1 MAATQTEGRGSSG
14 KGASGGGGL
23 SLEMKMLLP
32 ILLLLAILSL
42 FPFFYIIW
50 MSLNTVSL
58 INGISFDFAGLAN
71 WTRMFTDVIV
81 GAAWVR
87 AAIYFVATVGLEM
100 VLGVAIALLVHELV
114 WGKNLVLSLI
124 LLPMF
129 MAPVIVGL
137 LGRFLT
143 DSSYGL
149 YAYVLREL
157 GIFERDI
164 LGTASSALPAV
175 ILMDVW
181 EWTPLIVL
189 IVLAGLASVNQYVI
203 EAAKVDG
210 ANYLERLRYIVAPSI
225 AGVVIVALLVRS
237 MDAIR
242 YFDIIT
248 VTTNGGPGNTT
259 KIIPIRLYE
268 TAFRFFDLG
277 SARVGGLRDDDFFF
291 EPWVGQTGNTLRHPL
306 PRAALDAGAD
316 TVDGSCVVQAGGRP
330 TLFDTGLHL
339 QADHATLRGALHRW
353 RPRVLLSEQCAGGR
367 IIDDYSGGPRLPRW
381 LRARKEPLPRQAA
394 RGVLDHLHAHGPHS
408 GDRTAA
414 LHPVPVRKPA

>member
-1 MAATQTEGRGSSG
+1 MAATQTEGRGPSTG
-14 KGASGGGGL
+14 TKGANGGGGI
-23 SLEMKMLLP
+23 SLETKMLVPVLA
-32 ILLLLAILSL
+32 LLAVLSL

-50 MSLNTVSL
+50 MSLNIVSL

-71 WTRMFTDVIV
+71 WTRMFTDEVV
-81 GAAWVR
+81 GAAWAR
-87 AAIYFVATVGLEM
+87 AALYFVATVGLEM
-100 VLGVAIALLVHELV
+100 ILGVAIALLVHELV

-210 ANYLERLRYIVAPSI
+210 AGYLERLRYIVAPSI

-277 SARVGGLRDDDFFF
+277 YAAAIGLGMLVFSILVANVFVRILESRGLAR
-291 EPWVGQTGNTLRHPL
+291 
-306 PRAALDAGAD
+306 
-316 TVDGSCVVQAGGRP
+316 
-330 TLFDTGLHL
+330 
-339 QADHATLRGALHRW
+339 
-353 RPRVLLSEQCAGGR
+353 
-367 IIDDYSGGPRLPRW
+367 
-381 LRARKEPLPRQAA
+381 
-394 RGVLDHLHAHGPHS
+394 
-408 GDRTAA
+408 
-414 LHPVPVRKPA
+414 

>member
-1 MAATQTEGRGSSG
+1 MAATQTEGRSSSR
-14 KGASGGGGL
+14 KSATGGGGI
-23 SLEMKMLLP
+23 SLEMRMLIP
-32 ILLLLAILSL
+32 ILLLLAVLSL
-42 FPFFYIIW
+42 FPFFYIVW

-58 INGISFDFAGLAN
+58 INGISFDFSGLAN
-71 WTRMFTDVIV
+71 WTRMFTDEIV
-81 GAAWVR
+81 GAAWAR
-87 AAIYFVATVGLEM
+87 AALYFVATVGLEM
-100 VLGVAIALLVHELV
+100 VLGIAIALLVHELV
-114 WGKNLVLSLI
+114 WGQNLVLSLI

-149 YAYVLREL
+149 YAFVLREL
-157 GIFERDI
+157 GIFESDI

-277 SARVGGLRDDDFFF
+277 YAAAIGLGMLVFSILVANVFVRILENRGLAR
-291 EPWVGQTGNTLRHPL
+291 
-306 PRAALDAGAD
+306 
-316 TVDGSCVVQAGGRP
+316 
-330 TLFDTGLHL
+330 
-339 QADHATLRGALHRW
+339 
-353 RPRVLLSEQCAGGR
+353 
-367 IIDDYSGGPRLPRW
+367 
-381 LRARKEPLPRQAA
+381 
-394 RGVLDHLHAHGPHS
+394 
-408 GDRTAA
+408 
-414 LHPVPVRKPA
+414 

>member
-1 MAATQTEGRGSSG
+1 MAATQGRSSSAT
-14 KGASGGGGL
+14 KGANGGGGF
-23 SLEMKMLLP
+23 SLEMKMLIPVLA
-32 ILLLLAILSL
+32 LLAVLSL

-50 MSLNTVSL
+50 MSLNIVSL

-71 WTRMFTDVIV
+71 WTRMFTDEIV
-81 GAAWVR
+81 GAAWAR
-87 AAIYFVATVGLEM
+87 AALYFVATVGLEM
-100 VLGVAIALLVHELV
+100 ILGIAIALLVHELV
-114 WGKNLVLSLI
+114 WGQNLVLSLI

-157 GIFERDI
+157 GIFESDI

-210 ANYLERLRYIVAPSI
+210 AGYLERLRYIVAPSI

-277 SARVGGLRDDDFFF
+277 YAAAIGLGMLVFSILVANVFVRILESRGLAR
-291 EPWVGQTGNTLRHPL
+291 
-306 PRAALDAGAD
+306 
-316 TVDGSCVVQAGGRP
+316 
-330 TLFDTGLHL
+330 
-339 QADHATLRGALHRW
+339 
-353 RPRVLLSEQCAGGR
+353 
-367 IIDDYSGGPRLPRW
+367 
-381 LRARKEPLPRQAA
+381 
-394 RGVLDHLHAHGPHS
+394 
-408 GDRTAA
+408 
-414 LHPVPVRKPA
+414 

>member
-1 MAATQTEGRGSSG
+1 MAATQTEGRGASTDT
-14 KGASGGGGL
+14 KGAGGGGGI
-23 SLEMKMLLP
+23 SLETKMLVP
-32 ILLLLAILSL
+32 VLLLLAVLSL

-50 MSLNTVSL
+50 MSLNIVSL
-58 INGISFDFAGLAN
+58 INGITFDFAGLTN
-71 WTRMFTDVIV
+71 WTRMFTDEIV
-81 GAAWVR
+81 GAAWAR
-87 AAIYFVATVGLEM
+87 AALYFVATVGLEM
-100 VLGVAIALLVHELV
+100 ILGIAIALLVHELV

-149 YAYVLREL
+149 YAFVLRET

-164 LGTASSALPAV
+164 LGTASSAMPAV

-210 ANYLERLRYIVAPSI
+210 AGYLERLRYIVAPSI

-277 SARVGGLRDDDFFF
+277 YAAAIGLGMLVFSILVANVFVRIL
-291 EPWVGQTGNTLRHPL
+291 ESR
-306 PRAALDAGAD
+306 
-316 TVDGSCVVQAGGRP
+316 
-330 TLFDTGLHL
+330 GL
-339 QADHATLRGALHRW
+339 A
-353 RPRVLLSEQCAGGR
+353 
-367 IIDDYSGGPRLPRW
+367 
-381 LRARKEPLPRQAA
+381 K
-394 RGVLDHLHAHGPHS
+394 
-408 GDRTAA
+408 
-414 LHPVPVRKPA
+414 

>member
-1 MAATQTEGRGSSG
+1 MAATQTEGRGSSSNT
-14 KGASGGGGL
+14 KGATGGGGI
-23 SLEMKMLLP
+23 SLEMRMLVP
-32 ILLLLAILSL
+32 VLLLLAVLSL

-50 MSLNTVSL
+50 MSLNIVSL

-71 WTRMFTDVIV
+71 WTRMFTDEIV
-81 GAAWVR
+81 GAAWAR
-87 AAIYFVATVGLEM
+87 AALYFVATVGLEM
-100 VLGVAIALLVHELV
+100 ILGIAIALLVHELV

-149 YAYVLREL
+149 YAYVLSEL

-210 ANYLERLRYIVAPSI
+210 AGYLERLRYIVAPSI

-277 SARVGGLRDDDFFF
+277 YAAAIGLGMLVFSILVANVFVRILESRGLAR
-291 EPWVGQTGNTLRHPL
+291 
-306 PRAALDAGAD
+306 
-316 TVDGSCVVQAGGRP
+316 
-330 TLFDTGLHL
+330 
-339 QADHATLRGALHRW
+339 
-353 RPRVLLSEQCAGGR
+353 
-367 IIDDYSGGPRLPRW
+367 
-381 LRARKEPLPRQAA
+381 
-394 RGVLDHLHAHGPHS
+394 
-408 GDRTAA
+408 
-414 LHPVPVRKPA
+414 

>member
-1 MAATQTEGRGSSG
+1 MAATQTEGRGPSTG
-14 KGASGGGGL
+14 TKGANGGGGI
-23 SLEMKMLLP
+23 SLETKMLVPVLA
-32 ILLLLAILSL
+32 LLAVLSL

-50 MSLNTVSL
+50 MSLNIVSL

-71 WTRMFTDVIV
+71 WTRMFTDEVV
-81 GAAWVR
+81 GAAWAR
-87 AAIYFVATVGLEM
+87 GALYFVATVGLEM
-100 VLGVAIALLVHELV
+100 ILGVAIALLVHELV

-157 GIFERDI
+157 GIFESDI

-277 SARVGGLRDDDFFF
+277 YAAAIGLGMLVFSILVANVFVRILESRGLAR
-291 EPWVGQTGNTLRHPL
+291 
-306 PRAALDAGAD
+306 
-316 TVDGSCVVQAGGRP
+316 
-330 TLFDTGLHL
+330 
-339 QADHATLRGALHRW
+339 
-353 RPRVLLSEQCAGGR
+353 
-367 IIDDYSGGPRLPRW
+367 
-381 LRARKEPLPRQAA
+381 
-394 RGVLDHLHAHGPHS
+394 
-408 GDRTAA
+408 
-414 LHPVPVRKPA
+414 

>member
-1 MAATQTEGRGSSG
+1 MAATQTEGRGTSTG
-14 KGASGGGGL
+14 TKGANGGGGI
-23 SLEMKMLLP
+23 SLEMRMLIPVLV
-32 ILLLLAILSL
+32 LLAVLSL

-50 MSLNTVSL
+50 MSLNIVSL
-58 INGISFDFAGLAN
+58 INGISFDFAGLTN
-71 WTRMFTDVIV
+71 WTRMFTDEIV
-81 GAAWVR
+81 GAAWAR
-87 AAIYFVATVGLEM
+87 AALYFVATVGLEM
-100 VLGVAIALLVHELV
+100 VLGIAIALLVHELV

-157 GIFERDI
+157 GIFESDI

-210 ANYLERLRYIVAPSI
+210 ASYLERLRYIVAPSI

-277 SARVGGLRDDDFFF
+277 YAAAIGLGMLVFSILVANVFVRIL
-291 EPWVGQTGNTLRHPL
+291 ESR
-306 PRAALDAGAD
+306 
-316 TVDGSCVVQAGGRP
+316 
-330 TLFDTGLHL
+330 GL
-339 QADHATLRGALHRW
+339 A
-353 RPRVLLSEQCAGGR
+353 
-367 IIDDYSGGPRLPRW
+367 
-381 LRARKEPLPRQAA
+381 K
-394 RGVLDHLHAHGPHS
+394 
-408 GDRTAA
+408 
-414 LHPVPVRKPA
+414 

>member
-1 MAATQTEGRGSSG
+1 MAATQTEGRSSSR
-14 KGASGGGGL
+14 KSATGGGGI
-23 SLEMKMLLP
+23 SLEMRMLVP
-32 ILLLLAILSL
+32 ILLLLAVLSL
-42 FPFFYIIW
+42 FPFFYIVW

-58 INGISFDFAGLAN
+58 INGISFDFSGLAN
-71 WTRMFTDVIV
+71 WTRMFTDEIV
-81 GAAWVR
+81 GAAWAR
-87 AAIYFVATVGLEM
+87 AALYFVATVGLEM
-100 VLGVAIALLVHELV
+100 VLGIAIALLVHELL
-114 WGKNLVLSLI
+114 WGQNLVLSLI

-157 GIFERDI
+157 GIFESDI

-277 SARVGGLRDDDFFF
+277 YAAAIGLGMLVFSILVANVFVRILENRGLAR
-291 EPWVGQTGNTLRHPL
+291 
-306 PRAALDAGAD
+306 
-316 TVDGSCVVQAGGRP
+316 
-330 TLFDTGLHL
+330 
-339 QADHATLRGALHRW
+339 
-353 RPRVLLSEQCAGGR
+353 
-367 IIDDYSGGPRLPRW
+367 
-381 LRARKEPLPRQAA
+381 
-394 RGVLDHLHAHGPHS
+394 
-408 GDRTAA
+408 
-414 LHPVPVRKPA
+414 

>member
-1 MAATQTEGRGSSG
+1 MAATQTEGRSSSR
-14 KGASGGGGL
+14 KSATGGGGI
-23 SLEMKMLLP
+23 SLEMRMLIP
-32 ILLLLAILSL
+32 ILLLLAVLSL
-42 FPFFYIIW
+42 FPFFYIVW

-58 INGISFDFAGLAN
+58 INGISFDFSGLAN
-71 WTRMFTDVIV
+71 WTRMFTDEIV
-81 GAAWVR
+81 GAAWAR
-87 AAIYFVATVGLEM
+87 AALYFVATVGLEM
-100 VLGVAIALLVHELV
+100 VLGIAIALLVHELV
-114 WGKNLVLSLI
+114 WGQNLVLSLI

-149 YAYVLREL
+149 YAFVLREL
-157 GIFERDI
+157 GIFESDI

-277 SARVGGLRDDDFFF
+277 YAAAIGLGMLVFSILVANVFVRILESRGLAR
-291 EPWVGQTGNTLRHPL
+291 
-306 PRAALDAGAD
+306 
-316 TVDGSCVVQAGGRP
+316 
-330 TLFDTGLHL
+330 
-339 QADHATLRGALHRW
+339 
-353 RPRVLLSEQCAGGR
+353 
-367 IIDDYSGGPRLPRW
+367 
-381 LRARKEPLPRQAA
+381 
-394 RGVLDHLHAHGPHS
+394 
-408 GDRTAA
+408 
-414 LHPVPVRKPA
+414 

>member
-1 MAATQTEGRGSSG
+1 MAATQTEGRAT
-14 KGASGGGGL
+14 KGEPGRTGL

-32 ILLLLAILSL
+32 VLALLAVLSL

-58 INGISFDFAGLAN
+58 INGISFEFSGLNN
-71 WTRMFTDVIV
+71 WTRQFTDVV
-81 GAAWVR
+81 GGAAWAR
-87 AAIYFVATVGLEM
+87 AALYFVATVGLEM
-100 VLGVAIALLVHELV
+100 VLGIAIALLIHELV

-149 YAYVLREL
+149 YAFVLRET
-157 GIFERDI
+157 GIFESDI
-164 LGTASSALPAV
+164 LGTSSSALTAV

-181 EWTPLIVL
+181 EWTPLVVL

-210 ANYLERLRYIVAPSI
+210 ANYLARLRHIVAPSI

-248 VTTNGGPGNTT
+248 ATTNGGPGNTT

-277 SARVGGLRDDDFFF
+277 YAAAIGLGMLVFSILVANVF
-291 EPWVGQTGNTLRHPL
+291 VQI
-306 PRAALDAGAD
+306 LD
-316 TVDGSCVVQAGGRP
+316 RR
-330 TLFDTGLHL
+330 GL
-339 QADHATLRGALHRW
+339 A
-353 RPRVLLSEQCAGGR
+353 
-367 IIDDYSGGPRLPRW
+367 
-381 LRARKEPLPRQAA
+381 K
-394 RGVLDHLHAHGPHS
+394 
-408 GDRTAA
+408 
-414 LHPVPVRKPA
+414 

>member
-1 MAATQTEGRGSSG
+1 
-14 KGASGGGGL
+14 
-23 SLEMKMLLP
+23 MLVPVLA
-32 ILLLLAILSL
+32 LLAVLSL

-50 MSLNTVSL
+50 MSLNIVSL

-71 WTRMFTDVIV
+71 WTRMFTDEIV
-81 GAAWVR
+81 GAAWAR
-87 AAIYFVATVGLEM
+87 AALYFVATVGLEM
-100 VLGVAIALLVHELV
+100 ILGIAIALLVHELV

-157 GIFERDI
+157 GIFESDI

-277 SARVGGLRDDDFFF
+277 YAAAIGLGMLVFSILVANVFVRILESRGLAR
-291 EPWVGQTGNTLRHPL
+291 
-306 PRAALDAGAD
+306 
-316 TVDGSCVVQAGGRP
+316 
-330 TLFDTGLHL
+330 
-339 QADHATLRGALHRW
+339 
-353 RPRVLLSEQCAGGR
+353 
-367 IIDDYSGGPRLPRW
+367 
-381 LRARKEPLPRQAA
+381 
-394 RGVLDHLHAHGPHS
+394 
-408 GDRTAA
+408 
-414 LHPVPVRKPA
+414 

>member
-1 MAATQTEGRGSSG
+1 MAATQTQSRAPGGETGR
-14 KGASGGGGL
+14 GGL
-23 SLEMKMLLP
+23 SMELKMLLP
-32 ILLLLAILSL
+32 VLLLLAVLSL

-58 INGISFDFAGLAN
+58 INGISFEFAGLQN

-81 GAAWVR
+81 GAAWAR
-87 AAIYFVATVGLEM
+87 AALYFVATVGLEM
-100 VLGVAIALLVHELV
+100 VLGIGIALLIHELV

-210 ANYLERLRYIVAPSI
+210 AGYLERLRYIVAPSI

-242 YFDIIT
+242 YVDIIT
-248 VTTNGGPGNTT
+248 VTTTGGPCNTT

-277 SARVGGLRDDDFFF
+277 YAAAIGLGMLVFSILVANVFVRILESRGLAR
-291 EPWVGQTGNTLRHPL
+291 
-306 PRAALDAGAD
+306 
-316 TVDGSCVVQAGGRP
+316 
-330 TLFDTGLHL
+330 
-339 QADHATLRGALHRW
+339 
-353 RPRVLLSEQCAGGR
+353 
-367 IIDDYSGGPRLPRW
+367 
-381 LRARKEPLPRQAA
+381 
-394 RGVLDHLHAHGPHS
+394 
-408 GDRTAA
+408 
-414 LHPVPVRKPA
+414 

>member
-1 MAATQTEGRGSSG
+1 MAATQTEGRGPSTRT
-14 KGASGGGGL
+14 KGANGGGGI
-23 SLEMKMLLP
+23 SLETKMLVPVLA
-32 ILLLLAILSL
+32 LLAVLSL

-50 MSLNTVSL
+50 MSLNIVSL

-71 WTRMFTDVIV
+71 WTRMFTDEVV
-81 GAAWVR
+81 GAAWAR
-87 AAIYFVATVGLEM
+87 AALYFVATVGLEM
-100 VLGVAIALLVHELV
+100 ILGVAIALLVHELV

-277 SARVGGLRDDDFFF
+277 YAAAIGLGMLVFSILVANVFVRILESRGLAR
-291 EPWVGQTGNTLRHPL
+291 
-306 PRAALDAGAD
+306 
-316 TVDGSCVVQAGGRP
+316 
-330 TLFDTGLHL
+330 
-339 QADHATLRGALHRW
+339 
-353 RPRVLLSEQCAGGR
+353 
-367 IIDDYSGGPRLPRW
+367 
-381 LRARKEPLPRQAA
+381 
-394 RGVLDHLHAHGPHS
+394 
-408 GDRTAA
+408 
-414 LHPVPVRKPA
+414 

>member
-1 MAATQTEGRGSSG
+1 MAATQERSSSA
-14 KGASGGGGL
+14 KKSADGGV
-23 SLEMKMLLP
+23 SLEMKMLVPVLA
-32 ILLLLAILSL
+32 LLAVLSL

-50 MSLNTVSL
+50 MSLNIVSL

-71 WTRMFTDVIV
+71 WTRMFTDEIV
-81 GAAWVR
+81 GAAWAR
-87 AAIYFVATVGLEM
+87 AALYFVATVGLEM
-100 VLGVAIALLVHELV
+100 ILGIAIALLVHELV
-114 WGKNLVLSLI
+114 WGQNLILSLI

-157 GIFERDI
+157 GIFESDI

-210 ANYLERLRYIVAPSI
+210 AGYLERLRYIVAPSI

-248 VTTNGGPGNTT
+248 LTTNGGPGNTT

-277 SARVGGLRDDDFFF
+277 YAAAIGLGMLVFSILVANVFVRILESRGLAR
-291 EPWVGQTGNTLRHPL
+291 
-306 PRAALDAGAD
+306 
-316 TVDGSCVVQAGGRP
+316 
-330 TLFDTGLHL
+330 
-339 QADHATLRGALHRW
+339 
-353 RPRVLLSEQCAGGR
+353 
-367 IIDDYSGGPRLPRW
+367 
-381 LRARKEPLPRQAA
+381 
-394 RGVLDHLHAHGPHS
+394 
-408 GDRTAA
+408 
-414 LHPVPVRKPA
+414 

>member
-1 MAATQTEGRGSSG
+1 MAATQTEGRGSSSNT
-14 KGASGGGGL
+14 KGTAGGGGI
-23 SLEMKMLLP
+23 SLEMRMLIP
-32 ILLLLAILSL
+32 ILLLLAVLSL

-50 MSLNTVSL
+50 MSLNIVSL

-71 WTRMFTDVIV
+71 WTRMFTDEIV
-81 GAAWVR
+81 GAAWAR
-87 AAIYFVATVGLEM
+87 AALYFVATVGLEM
-100 VLGVAIALLVHELV
+100 ILGIAIALLVHELL

-137 LGRFLT
+137 IGRFLT

-164 LGTASSALPAV
+164 LGTSSSALPAV

-210 ANYLERLRYIVAPSI
+210 AGYLERLRYIVAPSI

-277 SARVGGLRDDDFFF
+277 YAAAIGLGMLVFSILVANVFVRILESRGLAR
-291 EPWVGQTGNTLRHPL
+291 
-306 PRAALDAGAD
+306 
-316 TVDGSCVVQAGGRP
+316 
-330 TLFDTGLHL
+330 
-339 QADHATLRGALHRW
+339 
-353 RPRVLLSEQCAGGR
+353 
-367 IIDDYSGGPRLPRW
+367 
-381 LRARKEPLPRQAA
+381 
-394 RGVLDHLHAHGPHS
+394 
-408 GDRTAA
+408 
-414 LHPVPVRKPA
+414 

>member
-1 MAATQTEGRGSSG
+1 MAATQTEGRSSSSNT
-14 KGASGGGGL
+14 KGTAGGGGI
-23 SLEMKMLLP
+23 SLEMKMLIP
-32 ILLLLAILSL
+32 ILLLLAVLSL

-50 MSLNTVSL
+50 MSLNIVSL

-71 WTRMFTDVIV
+71 WTRMFTDEVV
-81 GAAWVR
+81 GAAWAR
-87 AAIYFVATVGLEM
+87 AAVYFVATVGLEM
-100 VLGVAIALLVHELV
+100 IFGIAIALLVHELI

-149 YAYVLREL
+149 YAFVLREL
-157 GIFERDI
+157 GIFESDI

-210 ANYLERLRYIVAPSI
+210 ASYLERLRYIVAPSI

-277 SARVGGLRDDDFFF
+277 YAAAIGLGMLVFSILVANVFVRILESRGLAR
-291 EPWVGQTGNTLRHPL
+291 
-306 PRAALDAGAD
+306 
-316 TVDGSCVVQAGGRP
+316 
-330 TLFDTGLHL
+330 
-339 QADHATLRGALHRW
+339 
-353 RPRVLLSEQCAGGR
+353 
-367 IIDDYSGGPRLPRW
+367 
-381 LRARKEPLPRQAA
+381 
-394 RGVLDHLHAHGPHS
+394 
-408 GDRTAA
+408 
-414 LHPVPVRKPA
+414 

>member
-1 MAATQTEGRGSSG
+1 MAATQGRSSSAT
-14 KGASGGGGL
+14 KGANGGDGF
-23 SLEMKMLLP
+23 SLEMKMLIPVLA
-32 ILLLLAILSL
+32 LLAVLSL

-50 MSLNTVSL
+50 MSLNIVSL

-71 WTRMFTDVIV
+71 WTRMFTDEIV
-81 GAAWVR
+81 GAAWAR
-87 AAIYFVATVGLEM
+87 AALYFVATVGLEM
-100 VLGVAIALLVHELV
+100 ILGIAIALLVHELV
-114 WGKNLVLSLI
+114 WGQNLVLSLI

-157 GIFERDI
+157 GIFESDI

-210 ANYLERLRYIVAPSI
+210 AGYLERLRYIVAPSI

-277 SARVGGLRDDDFFF
+277 YAAAIGLGMLVFSILVANVFVRILESRGLAR
-291 EPWVGQTGNTLRHPL
+291 
-306 PRAALDAGAD
+306 
-316 TVDGSCVVQAGGRP
+316 
-330 TLFDTGLHL
+330 
-339 QADHATLRGALHRW
+339 
-353 RPRVLLSEQCAGGR
+353 
-367 IIDDYSGGPRLPRW
+367 
-381 LRARKEPLPRQAA
+381 
-394 RGVLDHLHAHGPHS
+394 
-408 GDRTAA
+408 
-414 LHPVPVRKPA
+414 

>member
-23 SLEMKMLLP
+23 SLEMTMLLP
-32 ILLLLAILSL
+32 VLLLLAILSL

-100 VLGVAIALLVHELV
+100 VLGVAIALLIHELV

-149 YAYVLREL
+149 YAFVLREL
-157 GIFERDI
+157 GIFEKDI
-164 LGTASSALPAV
+164 LGTSSSALTAV

-210 ANYLERLRYIVAPSI
+210 ANYLERLRHIVAPSI

-277 SARVGGLRDDDFFF
+277 YAAAIGLGMLVFSILVANVFVRIL
-291 EPWVGQTGNTLRHPL
+291 ESR
-306 PRAALDAGAD
+306 
-316 TVDGSCVVQAGGRP
+316 
-330 TLFDTGLHL
+330 GL
-339 QADHATLRGALHRW
+339 A
-353 RPRVLLSEQCAGGR
+353 
-367 IIDDYSGGPRLPRW
+367 
-381 LRARKEPLPRQAA
+381 K
-394 RGVLDHLHAHGPHS
+394 
-408 GDRTAA
+408 
-414 LHPVPVRKPA
+414 

>member
-1 MAATQTEGRGSSG
+1 MAATRGRSSSATKGSN
-14 KGASGGGGL
+14 GGV
-23 SLEMKMLLP
+23 SLETKMLVPVLA
-32 ILLLLAILSL
+32 LLAVLSL

-50 MSLNTVSL
+50 MSLNIVSL

-71 WTRMFTDVIV
+71 WTRMFTDEIV
-81 GAAWVR
+81 GAAWAR
-87 AAIYFVATVGLEM
+87 AALYFVATVGLEM
-100 VLGVAIALLVHELV
+100 ILGIAIALLVHELV
-114 WGKNLVLSLI
+114 WGQNLVLSLI

-157 GIFERDI
+157 GIFESDI

-210 ANYLERLRYIVAPSI
+210 AGYLERLRYIVAPSI

-277 SARVGGLRDDDFFF
+277 YAAAIGLGMLVFSILVANVFVRILESRGLAR
-291 EPWVGQTGNTLRHPL
+291 
-306 PRAALDAGAD
+306 
-316 TVDGSCVVQAGGRP
+316 
-330 TLFDTGLHL
+330 
-339 QADHATLRGALHRW
+339 
-353 RPRVLLSEQCAGGR
+353 
-367 IIDDYSGGPRLPRW
+367 
-381 LRARKEPLPRQAA
+381 
-394 RGVLDHLHAHGPHS
+394 
-408 GDRTAA
+408 
-414 LHPVPVRKPA
+414 

>member
-32 ILLLLAILSL
+32 VLLLLAILSL

-58 INGISFDFAGLAN
+58 INGISFDFAGLTN

-87 AAIYFVATVGLEM
+87 AALYFVATVGLEM
-100 VLGVAIALLVHELV
+100 VLGVSIALLVHELV
-114 WGKNLVLSLI
+114 WGKNLVLALI

-149 YAYVLREL
+149 YAFVLREL
-157 GIFERDI
+157 GIFEKDI
-164 LGTASSALPAV
+164 LGTSSSALTAV

-210 ANYLERLRYIVAPSI
+210 ANYLERLRHIVAPSI

-277 SARVGGLRDDDFFF
+277 YAAAIGLGMLVFSILVANAFVRIL
-291 EPWVGQTGNTLRHPL
+291 QSR
-306 PRAALDAGAD
+306 
-316 TVDGSCVVQAGGRP
+316 
-330 TLFDTGLHL
+330 GL
-339 QADHATLRGALHRW
+339 A
-353 RPRVLLSEQCAGGR
+353 
-367 IIDDYSGGPRLPRW
+367 
-381 LRARKEPLPRQAA
+381 K
-394 RGVLDHLHAHGPHS
+394 
-408 GDRTAA
+408 
-414 LHPVPVRKPA
+414 

>member
-1 MAATQTEGRGSSG
+1 MAATQTEGRSSSR
-14 KGASGGGGL
+14 KSATGGGGI
-23 SLEMKMLLP
+23 SLETRMLVP
-32 ILLLLAILSL
+32 VLLLLAVISL
-42 FPFFYIIW
+42 FPFFYIVW

-58 INGISFDFAGLAN
+58 INGISFDFSGLAN
-71 WTRMFTDVIV
+71 WTRMFTDEIV
-81 GAAWVR
+81 GAAWAR
-87 AAIYFVATVGLEM
+87 AALYFVATVGLEM
-100 VLGVAIALLVHELV
+100 VLGIAIALLVHELV
-114 WGKNLVLSLI
+114 WGQNLVLSLI

-149 YAYVLREL
+149 YAYALREL
-157 GIFERDI
+157 GIFESDI

-277 SARVGGLRDDDFFF
+277 YAAAIGLGMLVFSILVANVFVRILENRGLAR
-291 EPWVGQTGNTLRHPL
+291 
-306 PRAALDAGAD
+306 
-316 TVDGSCVVQAGGRP
+316 
-330 TLFDTGLHL
+330 
-339 QADHATLRGALHRW
+339 
-353 RPRVLLSEQCAGGR
+353 
-367 IIDDYSGGPRLPRW
+367 
-381 LRARKEPLPRQAA
+381 
-394 RGVLDHLHAHGPHS
+394 
-408 GDRTAA
+408 
-414 LHPVPVRKPA
+414 

>member
-1 MAATQTEGRGSSG
+1 MAATQTEGRGPSTG
-14 KGASGGGGL
+14 TKGANGGGGI
-23 SLEMKMLLP
+23 SLETKMLVPVLA
-32 ILLLLAILSL
+32 LLAVLSL
-42 FPFFYIIW
+42 FPFLYIIW
-50 MSLNTVSL
+50 MSLNIVSL

-71 WTRMFTDVIV
+71 WTRMFTDEVV
-81 GAAWVR
+81 GAAWAR
-87 AAIYFVATVGLEM
+87 AALYFVATVGLEM
-100 VLGVAIALLVHELV
+100 ILGVAIALLVHELV

-157 GIFERDI
+157 GIFESDI

-277 SARVGGLRDDDFFF
+277 YAAAIGLGMLVFSILVANVFVRILESRGLAR
-291 EPWVGQTGNTLRHPL
+291 
-306 PRAALDAGAD
+306 
-316 TVDGSCVVQAGGRP
+316 
-330 TLFDTGLHL
+330 
-339 QADHATLRGALHRW
+339 
-353 RPRVLLSEQCAGGR
+353 
-367 IIDDYSGGPRLPRW
+367 
-381 LRARKEPLPRQAA
+381 
-394 RGVLDHLHAHGPHS
+394 
-408 GDRTAA
+408 
-414 LHPVPVRKPA
+414 

>member
-1 MAATQTEGRGSSG
+1 MAATQTEGRGPSTG
-14 KGASGGGGL
+14 TKGANGGGGI
-23 SLEMKMLLP
+23 SLETKMLVPVLA
-32 ILLLLAILSL
+32 LLAVLSL

-50 MSLNTVSL
+50 MSLNIVSL

-71 WTRMFTDVIV
+71 WTRMFTDEVV
-81 GAAWVR
+81 GAAWAR
-87 AAIYFVATVGLEM
+87 AALYFVATVGLEM
-100 VLGVAIALLVHELV
+100 ILGVAIALLVHELV

-164 LGTASSALPAV
+164 LGTASSALPSV

-277 SARVGGLRDDDFFF
+277 YAAAIGLGMLVFSILVANVFVRILESRGLAR
-291 EPWVGQTGNTLRHPL
+291 
-306 PRAALDAGAD
+306 
-316 TVDGSCVVQAGGRP
+316 
-330 TLFDTGLHL
+330 
-339 QADHATLRGALHRW
+339 
-353 RPRVLLSEQCAGGR
+353 
-367 IIDDYSGGPRLPRW
+367 
-381 LRARKEPLPRQAA
+381 
-394 RGVLDHLHAHGPHS
+394 
-408 GDRTAA
+408 
-414 LHPVPVRKPA
+414 